1 MNKLQISRVLMIAT
15 ILVLAAFEGYWLN
28 KLYRDEYKGLNNGV
42 EVAFRGA
49 IDKLQRRLYEKD
61 TSLTALVIP
70 DTDKQHIT
78 ALNTSQTV
86 RQAPRTKRK
95 EQHRRDHKEDST
107 FHFRFDIP
115 EMRDETPPHEGVQA
129 IAVHP
134 VNEIAGVPPPRLV
147 ELMLQRKAELML
159 REKMTLRDSA
169 RQMMIRK
176 NGACVRLDSTSLKHL
191 RKGFPSITI
200 SYSNTTRDSAS
211 HRSTR
216 DTFVKI
222 NGIEKID
229 HFEWKNNADIAY
241 HPQRMR
247 APANANSSVRLPMP
261 AKIESHL
268 RRPPPP
274 PEEDTILTE
283 PVPEKIQTKKRYK
296 PSPDIVTFFSTNRTL
311 NDSIP
316 VARVDSAYKAELA
329 KLMNG
334 YPPYNISFKSY
345 RNTLPAKADF
355 EKDST
360 KEVTT
365 SKVFVGFNTPY
376 AYQAHFSGVQQ
387 YILGKMR
394 MQIGGSVL
402 LLLLVLI
409 SFIIMYRNILAQQKL
424 ANIKNDFISNITHEL
439 KTPIATVSVAIEAL
453 RNFNAIRSPEKT
465 KEYLD
470 ISASELQRLGLLV
483 DKVLKL
489 SIFENKRVELK
500 KEQFDMKA
508 LIDETLATMRLQ
520 LEKQNAQVSFTTE
533 GSSFLIEAD
542 KLHIT
547 SVIYNLL
554 DNALKY
560 SAGVPVIQIA
570 LKAVQE
576 NILELKMSDNGVGIA
591 HQYQQKVF
599 DKFFRVPMGNQHNIK
614 GYGLGLSY
622 VAEIV
627 KQHMGYIYVESILG
641 KGSAFIVKLPVA
653 AADEIRFDEHRVIR
667 KKTI

>member
-1 MNKLQISRVLMIAT
+1 MNKLQISRALMIAT
-15 ILVLAAFEGYWLN
+15 ILVLATFEGYWLN

-49 IDKLQRRLYEKD
+49 IDKLQRGLYEKD
-61 TSLTALVIP
+61 TSLTALVVP
-70 DTDKQHIT
+70 DTDKRHI
-78 ALNTSQTV
+78 ARLSTSQTV
-86 RQAPRTKRK
+86 RTAPRIKRRV
-95 EQHRRDHKEDST
+95 QYRRDHREDST
-107 FHFRFDIP
+107 FHFRFAGAEIH
-115 EMRDETPPHEGVQA
+115 DEV
-129 IAVHP
+129 
-134 VNEIAGVPPPRLV
+134 AGVPPPRLV
-147 ELMLQRKAELML
+147 ELMLRRKAELML
-159 REKMTLRDSA
+159 KDKIALRDSVPLNHV
-169 RQMMIRK
+169 RK
-176 NGACVRLDSTSLKHL
+176 D
-191 RKGFPSITI
+191 FPTITI
-200 SYSNTTRDSAS
+200 SYSNSTRDSTS
-211 HRSTR
+211 LRLSN
-216 DTFVKI
+216 DTLIKVNEVAKF
-222 NGIEKID
+222 D
-229 HFEWKNNADIAY
+229 QFERKDNVNIIY
-241 HPQRMR
+241 HPQRIRMPVYPNFS
-247 APANANSSVRLPMP
+247 ARLPMP
-261 AKIESHL
+261 ARIESHL
-268 RRPPPP
+268 RKPPLP
-274 PEEDTILTE
+274 PEEDTIATA
-283 PVPEKIQTKKRYK
+283 PVPEKTQTKKRYK
-296 PSPDIVTFFSTNRTL
+296 PSPDIVTFFNTNRTL

-316 VARVDSAYKAELA
+316 VARVDSAYKAELG

-376 AYQAHFSGVQQ
+376 AYQAHFSCVQQ

-394 MQIGGSVL
+394 MQIGGSVV
-402 LLLLVLI
+402 LLLLVLV

-424 ANIKNDFISNITHEL
+424 ANIKNDFIGNITHEL

-470 ISASELQRLGLLV
+470 ISAAELQRLGLLV

-489 SIFENKRVELK
+489 SMFENKKVELK
-500 KEQFDMKA
+500 KEQFDMKV
-508 LIDETLATMRLQ
+508 LIEETLATMRLQ

-560 SAGVPVIQIA
+560 SAGIPVIQIA

-576 NILELKMSDNGVGIA
+576 NILELKVSDNGVGIA

-627 KQHMGYIYVESILG
+627 KQHMGYIYVESTLG

-667 KKTI
+667 KKMI